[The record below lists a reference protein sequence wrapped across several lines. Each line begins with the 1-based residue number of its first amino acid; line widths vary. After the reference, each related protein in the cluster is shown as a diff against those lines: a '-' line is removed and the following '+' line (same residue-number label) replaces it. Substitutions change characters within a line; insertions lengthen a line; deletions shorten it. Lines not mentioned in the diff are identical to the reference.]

1 MDPQQRLLL
10 ELTWEALEG
19 AGIKPSQIARS
30 ETGVYVGAGS
40 LDYGNLRIGDIAAGD
55 AYFATGNTLSIISN
69 RIFYIF
75 DLRGPSFTV
84 ETACSSSLVALN
96 KAMLAIES
104 GRVDT
109 AIVASVNIL
118 ASPYGF
124 ISFSQA
130 LMLSRT
136 GRCQAFSAKTDGY
149 VRAEGGGVLILRK
162 LDAARSADNRIHAL
176 IVGSDVNS
184 DGRTTGISLPSRAN
198 QAALLERIYARSDIR
213 PDDLAF
219 VEAHGTGTRVGDPAE
234 TGAIGD
240 VLGTKR
246 SQALPIGS
254 IKTNMGHTETAAGVA
269 GVLKARLALEHN
281 LLPASLHFDEP
292 NPDIPF
298 GDLNLRVAG
307 EAIPLERRNAT
318 RFAGV
323 SSFGFGGT
331 NAHVIVADA
340 PKAAPTNVVGKP
352 PILRSRLIPRR
363 RSQLF
368 RRDVNTC

>member
-10 ELTWEALEG
+10 ELTWEALED
-19 AGIKPSQIARS
+19 AGIRRSHIAAS
-30 ETGVYVGAGS
+30 ETDVQIGAVSRG
-40 LDYGNLRIGDIAAGD
+40 YGTLGIGDIDGGD

-69 RIFYIF
+69 RISYIF

-84 ETACSSSLVALN
+84 DTACSSALVALN
-96 KAMLAIES
+96 EAVLAIES

-109 AIVASVNIL
+109 AVVAGVNIL

-130 LMLSRT
+130 SMLSRT
-136 GRCQAFSAKTDGY
+136 GRCQAFSAKADGY

-162 LDAARSADNRIHAL
+162 LDAARRADNHIHAL
-176 IVGSDVNS
+176 IAGSDVNS

-198 QAALLERIYARSDIR
+198 QAALLARVYARSDIR

-234 TGAIGD
+234 AGAIGD

-246 SQALPIGS
+246 SQPLPIGS
-254 IKTNMGHTETAAGVA
+254 IKTNIGHTETAAEIA
-269 GVLKARLALEHN
+269 GVLKAMLALEHDR
-281 LLPASLHFDEP
+281 LPASLHFDEP

-298 GDLNLRVAG
+298 GDLNLQVAS
-307 EAIPLERRNAT
+307 EAIPLARRNGT

-340 PKAAPTNVVGKP
+340 PKAATSVVSDTP
-352 PILRSRLIPRR
+352 AYL
-363 RSQLF
+363 
-368 RRDVNTC
+368 T

>member
-10 ELTWEALEG
+10 ELTWEALED

-69 RIFYIF
+69 RISYIF

-84 ETACSSSLVALN
+84 DTACSSSLVALN

-136 GRCQAFSAKTDGY
+136 GRCQAFSAKADGY

-281 LLPASLHFDEP
+281 LLPASLHLDEP

-307 EAIPLERRNAT
+307 EAIPLEQRNAT